1 MTLEE
6 LATEY
11 LATLPG
17 LVLDDEQIVKVAVA
31 AARFYA
37 GYGDI
42 ISVSQSDVLLS
53 APGAGSAY
61 PVVADPEPEQRL
73 SLPIKTIELINAD
86 TDISTGEWGIIR
98 PLFLLYAERGNAT
111 MIEAT
116 RGLGVDV
123 FGRSVSE
130 IAQDISLM
138 EAETLP
144 AKCFVHTLI
153 EVT

>member
-11 LATLPG
+11 LAALPG

-53 APGAGSAY
+53 APGAGGAY

-73 SLPIKTIELINAD
+73 SLPIKNLELIDAD
-86 TDISTGEWGIIR
+86 TDISAGEWVIIR

-130 IAQDISLM
+130 ISQDITMM
-138 EAETLP
+138 ETETLP
-144 AKCFVHTLI
+144 TKCFVHTLI
-153 EVT
+153 EVV

>member
-1 MTLEE
+1 MTIEE

-17 LVLDDEQIVKVAVA
+17 WVVDENQMVQIAVE
-31 AARFYA
+31 AARYYA

-42 ISVSQSDVLLS
+42 ASVSQSDVLLS
-53 APGAGSAY
+53 APGEGGTY
-61 PVVADPEPEQRL
+61 PVVAEPEPGQRMA
-73 SLPIKTIELINAD
+73 LPIKNIELIDKD
-86 TDISTGEWGIIR
+86 TEISTGEWSIIR
-98 PLFLLYAERGNAT
+98 PLFILYAERGNAT

-130 IAQDISLM
+130 IVQDITMM
-138 EAETLP
+138 ENETLP
-144 AKCFVHTLI
+144 MKCYVHVLI
-153 EVT
+153 EV